1 MDICYQ
7 NDIKIYSLSQSQT
20 TNNEVCF
27 NKYKYIKLIFVSF
40 FKISSR
46 KYLFKFLK
54 YNQN

>member
-46 KYLFKFLK
+46 KYLLKFLK